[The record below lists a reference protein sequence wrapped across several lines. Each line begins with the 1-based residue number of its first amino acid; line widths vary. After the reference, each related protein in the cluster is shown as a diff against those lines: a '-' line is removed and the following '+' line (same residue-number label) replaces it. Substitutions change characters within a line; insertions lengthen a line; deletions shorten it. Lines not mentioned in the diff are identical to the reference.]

1 MQARR
6 IFLAL
11 LPLAA
16 AACYPRQPVAPPPA
30 PPAVIF
36 IPAAPPVL
44 DAPTQRERA
53 ERLFEEGVGLG
64 RQSRWA
70 EAADRYRLAA
80 EANPDDSRYP
90 MALSQALLSQGRD
103 WEAADALQAAIRLDE
118 NVANPNHRVLA
129 VDYDRLIALL
139 TRLNRLDEAR
149 VAQDR
154 QSYHRRM
161 RDAAIPQE

>member
-30 PPAVIF
+30 PPPVIF
-36 IPAAPPVL
+36 IPAPSVEEESQARR
-44 DAPTQRERA
+44 ARA
-53 ERLFEEGVGLG
+53 ERFFDEGVGLG

-80 EANPDDSRYP
+80 EADPGDSRYP

-118 NVANPNHRVLA
+118 NVSTPNHRVLA
-129 VDYDRLIALL
+129 VDYDRLVALL

-149 VAQDR
+149 LAQDR
-154 QSYHRRM
+154 LSFHRRM
-161 RDAAIPQE
+161 RDAEVQE